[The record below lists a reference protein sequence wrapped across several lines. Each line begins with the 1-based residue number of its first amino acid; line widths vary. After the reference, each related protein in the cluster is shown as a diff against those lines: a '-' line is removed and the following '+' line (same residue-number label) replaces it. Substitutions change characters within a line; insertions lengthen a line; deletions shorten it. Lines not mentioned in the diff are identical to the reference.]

1 MWRNL
6 TVILSLVVIVALPF
20 LLRKEQSAGRWRPGD
35 PTLVIISPHNEAIR
49 YEFEQGFSRWHEK
62 HYGRP
67 VQVDWRNIG
76 GTTEIIRYLAS
87 EYASSMRGWWQG
99 QGKAWPQGAAD
110 SVAARRPPPEGAPA
124 EVRDDPARLARWQEN
139 RAAQLEVYQALRK
152 TDDPSLVTSRIDLFF
167 GGGQFDHD
175 DAYARGL
182 TVPLPAA
189 DRAPEPLR
197 GTLGRINEHLQFIPE
212 RLSGETWRTP
222 FLFGNALS
230 TFGIVYNVDRLNDLG
245 VTRPPSRW
253 DDLADPVYFRQVGV
267 VDPTKSGSIAKAFEM
282 IIHQKMHDAA
292 RAAGYAESQV
302 AENERRIDAYIREK
316 GGGYIRGDVPEDL
329 KSYQATLE
337 QGWLDGVRLV
347 QAIGANA
354 RYFTDSGSKAPI
366 DVSIGDA
373 AVGIAIDF
381 FGRFQAQKSRGPNGE
396 ERMIYVTPVGGTSVS
411 CDPISLL
418 RGAGG
423 NGRSPEEQAE
433 LRQVAIRF
441 IEFVLSEE
449 GQRLWT
455 YKPGVRD
462 ESGDLLGPEKYA
474 LRRLPI
480 RRDFYPS
487 TQPAAQAAHE
497 RHAKHATDDLAAADV
512 DPYQVAGAFTYY
524 PRWTGRH
531 FGIQRDL
538 IRAMCMDS
546 GEELRD
552 AWGAIHF
559 GKPADAAERLARL
572 GRMPTVRLYNK
583 ETRQV
588 QEVPLNWR
596 TAPDFAVAT
605 RYDQI
610 EYMREWIRAF
620 RDQYRAAAAD
630 AAGPQ

>member
-1 MWRNL
+1 MLRNL
-6 TVILSLVVIVALPF
+6 SILLSLVVIVALPF
-20 LLRKEQSAGRWRPGD
+20 ALRQTPPAGDWRRGD
-35 PTLVIISPHNEAIR
+35 PVLVIISPHNEAIR
-49 YEFEQGFSRWHEK
+49 YEFEQAFSRWHQAR
-62 HYGRP
+62 YGKP
-67 VQVDWRNIG
+67 VKIDWRNIG

-99 QGKAWPQGAAD
+99 QGKAWPQGATD
-110 SVAARRPPPEGAPA
+110 SVAARRPPPDAPPID
-124 EVRDDPARLARWQEN
+124 VRDDPAKLERWRAN
-139 RAAQLEVYQALRK
+139 RAAQLEAYQALRR
-152 TDDPSLVTSRIDLFF
+152 TDDPAQVTCRIDLFF

-175 DAYARGL
+175 DAHARGL
-182 TVPLPAA
+182 TVALPRADSGNAA
-189 DRAPEPLR
+189 LADTLARIDDHLR
-197 GTLGRINEHLQFIPE
+197 YIPE

-230 TFGIVYNVDRLNDLG
+230 TFGIVYNVDRLKDLG
-245 VTRPPSRW
+245 IDRPPVRW
-253 DDLADPVYFRQVGV
+253 DDLANPVYFRQVGV

-282 IIHQKMHDAA
+282 IIHQKMHDAL
-292 RAAGYAESQV
+292 RAAGYSESQV
-302 AENERRIDAYIREK
+302 AENEARIDGYIREK
-316 GGGYIRGDVPEDL
+316 GGAYVRGDVPEDL
-329 KSYQATLE
+329 KTYQAVLE
-337 QGWLDGVRLV
+337 SGWLDGVRLV

-381 FGRFQAQKSRGPNGE
+381 FGRFQAQKSRGPNGQ

-423 NGRSPEEQAE
+423 NGRTDEQRQE
-433 LRQVAIRF
+433 LRAVAIRF
-441 IEFVLSEE
+441 IEFVLSED

-455 YKPGVRD
+455 YRPDVRD
-462 ESGDLLGPEKYA
+462 ETGRLLGPEKYA

-487 TQPAAQAAHE
+487 TQPAVQAAHE
-497 RHAKHATDDLAAADV
+497 RHVRHATDDLAAPDV

-524 PRWTGRH
+524 ARWTGRH

-546 GEELRD
+546 GEELRR
-552 AWGAIHF
+552 AWGVIHF
-559 GKPADAAERLARL
+559 DKPADAAARLERLRA
-572 GRMPTVRLYNK
+572 MPTIRIYNK
-583 ETRQV
+583 ESRQM
-588 QEVPLNWR
+588 QDMPLNWR

-620 RDQYRAAAAD
+620 RDQYRAAATGD
-630 AAGPQ
+630 LH